1 MKDFSDLDSAELL
14 TVGRRAF
21 ELGAQRIDQIAEVA
35 DPTDQP
41 LREILRKMSLDA
53 QMQAASVEQLE
64 NLLPEEPPISA
75 KPEEGMRLI
84 RSYLTSLTKSLGEGP
99 LHRDIAL
106 FLAESLEE
114 ETSRLCRV
122 LAGHAREGRARNV
135 FAALA
140 LREQGN
146 FRYLR
151 DVVLQ
156 G

>member
-1 MKDFSDLDSAELL
+1 MRDFGDLETTELL
-14 TVGRRAF
+14 TLGRRAF
-21 ELGAQRIDQIAEVA
+21 ELGAQRMDQIADMA
-35 DPTDQP
+35 DPGDEALQQ
-41 LREILRKMSLDA
+41 LLRKMSLDA
-53 QMQAASVEQLE
+53 QIQAAAVEQLE
-64 NLLPEEPPISA
+64 NLIPEEPPISA
-75 KPEEGMRLI
+75 TPGEGLRLI

-99 LHRDIAL
+99 VHRDIAL

-122 LAGHAREGRARNV
+122 LAGHVREGRARNV
-135 FAALA
+135 FADLA
-140 LREQGN
+140 EREQGN

>member
-1 MKDFSDLDSAELL
+1 MMDFSDLDTAELL

-21 ELGAQRIDQIAEVA
+21 ELGARRIDQIAEMA

-41 LREILRKMSLDA
+41 LRDVLRKMSLDA
-53 QMQAASVEQLE
+53 QIQAAAVEQLE
-64 NLLPEEPPISA
+64 NLLPEEPA
-75 KPEEGMRLI
+75 LATRPEDGLRLI
-84 RSYLTSLTKSLGEGP
+84 QSYLSSLTKSLGEGP
-99 LHRDIAL
+99 VHRDIAL

-135 FAALA
+135 LA
-140 LREQGN
+140 ELADREQKN

>member
-1 MKDFSDLDSAELL
+1 MKDFSDLDTAELL

-21 ELGAQRIDQIAEVA
+21 ELGAQRIDQIAEMA

-41 LREILRKMSLDA
+41 LREVLRKMSLDA

-64 NLLPEEPPISA
+64 ILLPDEPAIST

-99 LHRDIAL
+99 MHRDIAL

-140 LREQGN
+140 VREQGN

-156 G
+156 

>member
-1 MKDFSDLDSAELL
+1 MKDFSDLDTAELL
-14 TVGRRAF
+14 AVGRRAF
-21 ELGAQRIDQIAEVA
+21 ELGAQRIDQIADMA
-35 DPTDQP
+35 DPGDRP
-41 LREILRKMSLDA
+41 LGEVLRQMSMDA
-53 QMQAASVEQLE
+53 QLQAASVEQLE
-64 NLLPEEPPISA
+64 NLLPEESSIAA
-75 KPEEGMRLI
+75 KPEEGLRLI
-84 RSYLTSLTKSLGEGP
+84 RTYLTSLTKSLGEGP
-99 LHRDIAL
+99 VHRDIAL